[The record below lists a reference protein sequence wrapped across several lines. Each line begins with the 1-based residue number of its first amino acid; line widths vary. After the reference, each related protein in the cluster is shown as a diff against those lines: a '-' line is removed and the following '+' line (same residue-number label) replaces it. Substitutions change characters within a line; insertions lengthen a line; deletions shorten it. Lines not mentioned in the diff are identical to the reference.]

1 MCLVPFLR
9 VAKTFEV
16 TKSTEKA
23 MITPTKLTGTTI
35 AKTASPQAE
44 CWKAGLEL
52 SRVDAR
58 PTRMAESKS

>member
-23 MITPTKLTGTTI
+23 MTTPTKLTGTTI

-44 CWKAGLEL
+44 Y
-52 SRVDAR
+52 
-58 PTRMAESKS
+58 